1 MRALL
6 NVGCGLDVH
15 KRSVTACLIQVGARG
30 EATREVRT
38 FETTTSD
45 LLKLAEWL
53 TQCGCQHVAM
63 ESTGVYWKP
72 VFNVLESVC
81 QQVLLVNAQHIKNV
95 PGRKT
100 DVKDSEWI
108 ADLLVHGLL
117 SASFIPPKDIREL
130 RELTRYRKKLI
141 QQRASQ
147 ANRIQKLLE
156 VCNIKLASVASDVLG
171 VSGRNILQALIEGET
186 DAAKMAELAQGRM
199 RKKIPQLTEALRGV
213 MSPTQRWLLNEQLD
227 HIVELDARIG
237 HLDEKIEE
245 LTLPFAPL
253 IQKLCEIPGVGRRI
267 AEVVLAEIGTNM
279 KQFPTSAHLASWS
292 GMCPGHH
299 ESAGKRQ
306 SGKTRKGSPW
316 LRAALVEAGWA
327 ASHTKDTY
335 LSAQAKNIARRR
347 GQKRACIAVGHSI
360 LTIIYE
366 LLSHPDQT
374 YRELTAEAYCLTD
387 RNRLKFD
394 LLRRLRAL
402 GVEVEVRDEAA

>member
-1 MRALL
+1 MRTVL

-15 KRSVTACLIQVGARG
+15 KRTVTACLIRVGARG

-53 TQCGCQHVAM
+53 AQQGCQHVAM

-72 VFNVLESVC
+72 VFNILEGVC
-81 QQVLLVNAQHIKNV
+81 SHVLLVNAQHIKNV

-147 ANRIQKLLE
+147 SNRIQKLLE
-156 VCNIKLASVASDVLG
+156 VCNIKLSSVATDILG
-171 VSGRNILQALIEGET
+171 VSGREMLQALIAGET

-213 MSPTQRWLLNEQLD
+213 MSDTQRWLLNEQLD

-245 LTLPFAPL
+245 LTRPFAPL
-253 IQKLCEIPGVGRRI
+253 VQKLCEIPGVGRRI

-279 KQFPTSAHLASWS
+279 KQFPTSEHLASWA

-360 LTIIYE
+360 LTIVYE
-366 LLSHPDQT
+366 LLSHADQT
-374 YRELTAEAYCLTD
+374 YRELTAQAYCLTD

-402 GVEVEVRDEAA
+402 GVEVEVRDDAA

>member
-72 VFNVLESVC
+72 VFNILEGVC

-253 IQKLCEIPGVGRRI
+253 IEKLCEIPGVGRRI

-360 LTIIYE
+360 LTIVYE
-366 LLSHPDQT
+366 LLSDPDQT